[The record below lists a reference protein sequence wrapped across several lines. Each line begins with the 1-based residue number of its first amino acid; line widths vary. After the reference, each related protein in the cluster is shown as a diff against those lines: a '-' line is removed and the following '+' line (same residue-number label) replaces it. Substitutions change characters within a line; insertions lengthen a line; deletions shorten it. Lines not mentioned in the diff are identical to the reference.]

1 MINIEARS
9 SKPIFEQVVDKI
21 KENIMMGG
29 LKSGEKMPSIR
40 ELSKMLTINPN
51 TVCKAYAEL
60 ERQKL
65 IETISGKVT
74 FNNSPVFDNKEVKK
88 KIGYTPDF
96 CHYYENFK
104 VKELIEFY
112 KLSYDTFNEK
122 RFDELNNAFEISKTK
137 RVNCLSKGT
146 KAKLMLAL
154 SLSKFWKYREAKKP
168 IGKEQ
173 RDLDKIYKMLK
184 EYKDKYN
191 EHPG

>member
-51 TVCKAYAEL
+51 TVSKAYAEL

-88 KIGYTPDF
+88 KIGYIPDF

-122 RFDELNNAFEISKTK
+122 RFDELNNAFEISKIK

-154 SLSKFWKYREAKKP
+154 SLSKFWKYREA
-168 IGKEQ
+168 
-173 RDLDKIYKMLK
+173 
-184 EYKDKYN
+184 
-191 EHPG
+191 